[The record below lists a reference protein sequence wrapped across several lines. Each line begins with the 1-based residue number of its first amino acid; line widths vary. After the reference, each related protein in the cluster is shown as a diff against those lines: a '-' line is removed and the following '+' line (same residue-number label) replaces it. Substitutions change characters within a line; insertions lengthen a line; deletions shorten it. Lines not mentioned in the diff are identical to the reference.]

1 MARKRSTVGESV
13 TGEIACGR
21 NYWVPDEMIPSEW
34 MKVIGHFRVVVNLIM
49 KARLSAK
56 FLL

>member
-1 MARKRSTVGESV
+1 M
-13 TGEIACGR
+13 GEIACGR
-21 NYWVPDEMIPSEW
+21 NYRVRDEMIPSEW
-34 MKVIGHFRVVVNLIM
+34 LKVIGYFRVAVNLIM